1 MGINFDLPEK
11 EVQHKQWLGMGP
23 YRVWK
28 NRLHGPQLGIW
39 ENNYND
45 PVPGESFEY
54 PEFKGYFA
62 GVQWMKLTTAT
73 GTISMVPGNDTDYVG
88 VYQPRDGRD
97 RLLYT
102 LPETGIS
109 LLQVIPAV
117 RNKVNTTDLNGPSAQ
132 AVWAQGE
139 RSGQVMLRFE

>member
-1 MGINFDLPEK
+1 
-11 EVQHKQWLGMGP
+11 
-23 YRVWK
+23 
-28 NRLHGPQLGIW
+28 
-39 ENNYND
+39 
-45 PVPGESFEY
+45 
-54 PEFKGYFA
+54 
-62 GVQWMKLTTAT
+62 MKLTTAT

-88 VYQPRDGRD
+88 VYQP
-97 RLLYT
+97 